1 MTVYDTAMDATWPA
15 ARIETV
21 GPWLLR
27 EGRGGGKR
35 VSAASA
41 TGPVAEADI
50 PQAEAGLRAMG
61 QVPLFRIGQGEGALD
76 ALLAARGYGLID
88 PVVIYSAPVAVL
100 GAERPRPVSAMTVWE
115 PLQVVRDVWAESGL
129 APERIAVMHRAG
141 VPKTSILGRTQDRPA
156 GAAFVAAA
164 GPVVMLHALEVLPRF
179 RRQQVA
185 VNILREAAH
194 WAAEQGAEEL
204 ALAVTAENAAA
215 RALYEGLGMKAVD
228 AYHYRLL
235 GGNT

>member
-41 TGPVAEADI
+41 TRPVAEADI

-76 ALLAARGYGLID
+76 ALLAARGYSLID

-129 APERIAVMHRAG
+129 APERIEVMYRAG

-194 WAAEQGAEEL
+194 WAADQGAEEL
-204 ALAVTAENAAA
+204 ALAVTAENAPA

>member
-41 TGPVAEADI
+41 TSPVAEADI

-76 ALLAARGYGLID
+76 ALLAARGYSLID

-115 PLQVVRDVWAESGL
+115 PLQVVRDVWAETGL
-129 APERIAVMHRAG
+129 APERIEVMYRVG

-194 WAAEQGAEEL
+194 WAADQGAEEL